1 MLPSNVSKCVIGSDE
16 TFRTLRLSGKEI
28 FFFHFFF
35 LFLFYHFFL
44 FFFFI
49 EVARHPE
56 NTTKDSSNS
65 PAAREK
71 IPEQSEATIQ
81 VPKAAWIS
89 LVVILLPFTITVFI
103 HCLRSCTKGH
113 LERELLNKTSESEL
127 DEESVKESFGSDS
140 SIEREEVLAQGKF
153 SEVWKGS
160 WKGKSIAIK
169 IFPPAA
175 ISSWQ
180 REHHL
185 YSILPGKHSSIL
197 QMVSLKSQQIGDF
210 LCLVT
215 EFCENGSLR
224 DYLLRTVSL

>member
-1 MLPSNVSKCVIGSDE
+1 M
-16 TFRTLRLSGKEI
+16 
-28 FFFHFFF
+28 
-35 LFLFYHFFL
+35 
-44 FFFFI
+44 
-49 EVARHPE
+49 HPE
-56 NTTKDSSNS
+56 NTTKGSSNS

-71 IPEQSEATIQ
+71 TTEQSETTIQ
-81 VPKAAWIS
+81 LPKAAWIS

-113 LERELLNKTSESEL
+113 FGRELFNKTSESEL
-127 DEESVKESFGSDS
+127 DEESVKQSFDSDN
-140 SIEREEVLAQGKF
+140 SIALEEVLAQGKF

-160 WKGKSIAIK
+160 CKGKSIAVK

-175 ISSWQ
+175 ISSWR
-180 REHHL
+180 REHYM
-185 YSILPGKHSSIL
+185 YSILLRKHSNIL

>member
-1 MLPSNVSKCVIGSDE
+1 MLPSNFSRRVIGSNK
-16 TFRTLRLSGKEI
+16 TLKTLRLSGIE
-28 FFFHFFF
+28 FLFH
-35 LFLFYHFFL
+35 LFLF
-44 FFFFI
+44 I
-49 EVARHPE
+49 EVVMHPE
-56 NTTKDSSNS
+56 NTNKGSSIT

-71 IPEQSEATIQ
+71 TAEQSETTIQ

-103 HCLRSCTKGH
+103 HCLRASTKGH
-113 LERELLNKTSESEL
+113 FKRELFNKTSESEL
-127 DEESVKESFGSDS
+127 DEESVKQSFDSDN
-140 SIEREEVLAQGKF
+140 SIELEEVLAQGKF

-160 WKGKSIAIK
+160 CKGKSIAVK

-180 REHHL
+180 REHHM
-185 YSILPGKHSSIL
+185 YTILLGKHSNIL
-197 QMVSLKSQQIGDF
+197 QMISLKSQQIGDF

-215 EFCENGSLR
+215 EFCENGSLL

>member
-1 MLPSNVSKCVIGSDE
+1 MLPSNFSKRVIGSDE
-16 TFRTLRLSGKEI
+16 TFRTLRLSGNENFF
-28 FFFHFFF
+28 FFFHFFI
-35 LFLFYHFFL
+35 LLLLFYHLFL
-44 FFFFI
+44 FI
-49 EVARHPE
+49 EVAKHPE
-56 NTTKDSSNS
+56 NTTKGSSNS
-65 PAAREK
+65 PAEREK
-71 IPEQSEATIQ
+71 TPKQSETTIQ
-81 VPKAAWIS
+81 VHKAAWIS

-160 WKGKSIAIK
+160 WKGKSIAVK

-175 ISSWQ
+175 ISLWR
-180 REHHL
+180 REHHM
-185 YSILPGKHSSIL
+185 YSILLGKHSNIL
-197 QMVSLKSQQIGDF
+197 QMESLKSQQIGDF

-215 EFCENGSLR
+215 EFCENGSLL
-224 DYLLRTVSL
+224 DYLLRTVS